1 MSTATSAC
9 FFCQNLLSDFIE
21 GILPESRK
29 SELESHM
36 ASCKE
41 CSAVHRDLRSTLDL
55 LHALPSRPLSHEMA
69 LQITQASHPRRPKVM
84 TRARVSRAV
93 LFLAVPVLL
102 FAGTVVLFPKLF
114 PWFTRLRP
122 SSQKD
127 HFVRYFPLL
136 QGASEIIE
144 EQASWLHVRGPFMRS
159 FWEEGGLS
167 PEEFE
172 KTFSGKG
179 PLKPE
184 ETSREEP
191 DVFEEEDGVE

>member
-1 MSTATSAC
+1 MSSSC

-21 GILPESRK
+21 GILPATRK
-29 SELESHM
+29 QELQTHLDG
-36 ASCKE
+36 CKE
-41 CSAVHRDLRSTLDL
+41 CAAVQKDLVSTLDIL
-55 LHALPSRPLSHEMA
+55 RALPSRPLSHEMA
-69 LQITQASHPRRPKVM
+69 LQINQASHPRRPRVI
-84 TRARVSRAV
+84 TRTRVSRAV
-93 LFLAVPVLL
+93 LFMAVPLLL
-102 FAGTVVLFPKLF
+102 FSGTVVLFPKLF

-179 PLKPE
+179 PTKADDAGHE
-184 ETSREEP
+184 DS
-191 DVFEEEDGVE
+191 DVFEEDSGEP

>member
-1 MSTATSAC
+1 MTSTPNC

-21 GILPESRK
+21 GILPATREQEIK
-29 SELESHM
+29 NHIDG
-36 ASCKE
+36 CND
-41 CSAVHRDLRSTLDL
+41 CTAVHHDLKSTLDI

-69 LQITQASHPRRPKVM
+69 LQINQASHPRRPRVM
-84 TRARVSRAV
+84 TKARVSRAV
-93 LFLAVPVLL
+93 LFLTVPLLL

-179 PLKPE
+179 PPKPE
-184 ETSREEP
+184 EAGHDDT
-191 DVFEEEDGVE
+191 DVFEEDAGEQ

>member
-1 MSTATSAC
+1 MSNTSTC

-21 GILPESRK
+21 GILPATREQEIK
-29 SELESHM
+29 HHIDGCD
-36 ASCKE
+36 SCT
-41 CSAVHRDLRSTLDL
+41 SVHKDLVRTLDI

-69 LQITQASHPRRPKVM
+69 LQINQASHPRRPRVI

-93 LFLAVPVLL
+93 LFMAVPLLL
-102 FAGTVVLFPKLF
+102 FTGTVVLFPKLF

-136 QGASEIIE
+136 QGASDIIE

-184 ETSREEP
+184 EGGAHEES
-191 DVFEEEDGVE
+191 DVFEEDAGEQ

>member
-1 MSTATSAC
+1 MISTANC

-21 GILPESRK
+21 GILPASREQEIK
-29 SELESHM
+29 SHIGGCEACLGIH
-36 ASCKE
+36 K
-41 CSAVHRDLRSTLDL
+41 DLLSTLAI
-55 LHALPSRPLSHEMA
+55 LHALPARPLSHEMA
-69 LQITQASHPRRPKVM
+69 LQINQASHPRRPRLI

-102 FAGTVVLFPKLF
+102 FVGTVVLFPRLF

-179 PLKPE
+179 PMKPDDPGTGDAE
-184 ETSREEP
+184 G
-191 DVFEEEDGVE
+191 FEEDTGVE

>member
-1 MSTATSAC
+1 MVASC
-9 FFCQNLLSDFIE
+9 FFCQNLLSDYIE
-21 GILPESRK
+21 GILPAARQ
-29 SELESHM
+29 SEIKSHM
-36 ASCKE
+36 ESCSQCKE
-41 CSAVHRDLRSTLDL
+41 VHRDLMSTLEVL
-55 LHALPSRPLSHEMA
+55 KALPSRPLSHEMA
-69 LQITQASHPRRPKVM
+69 LQINQASHPKRPKWI
-84 TRARVSRAV
+84 TRARVSRAF
-93 LFLAVPVLL
+93 LFVSVPVLL

-144 EQASWLHVRGPFMRS
+144 EQANWLHVRGPFMRS

-172 KTFSGKG
+172 KTFSGKSTAAQ
-179 PLKPE
+179 P
-184 ETSREEP
+184 SREDAEF
-191 DVFEEEDGVE
+191 DDEGVE